1 MAILTIAREYGS
13 GGKEIGQAVAAAMG
27 YEYVDRKKI
36 LADMKRVGLKWEE
49 QAKMFDEVQPS
60 SWDRHKWS
68 FRAFVALNQYHI
80 LGYALKENV
89 VIIGRGGNFLLKD
102 IPFALRVRIE
112 GPIEKRIENVM
123 KWQEETNSE
132 YARWL
137 IEKADKDMAGAV
149 YMIYGSQWND
159 PKQYDMVFNTGVK
172 TNDEIT
178 DSIKNELI
186 EKDQFKTE
194 KAEKILEL
202 KTLAAKVKA
211 EIAIN
216 PELFISSLDV
226 MVKEEGLSQYGLT
239 LRGVVNVYEDI
250 KRIEELAKTLAGGV
264 SIECKIH
271 FRWQSRFK

>member
-27 YEYVDRKKI
+27 YKYVDRKMI
-36 LADMKRVGLKWEE
+36 LEDMRKVGLKWEE

-60 SWDRHKWS
+60 TWDKHKWS

-80 LGYALKENV
+80 LDYALKDNV
-89 VIIGRGGNFLLKD
+89 VIMGRGGNFLLKD
-102 IPFALRVRIE
+102 IPFALRIRTE
-112 GPIEKRIENVM
+112 GPIEKRIEYVM

-137 IEKADKDMAGAV
+137 TEKADKDMAGAV

-159 PKQYDMVFNTGVK
+159 PKQYDMVFDTGVK
-172 TNDEIT
+172 TYDEIT
-178 DSIKNELI
+178 AIIKDELVK
-186 EKDQFKTE
+186 KDQFKTE
-194 KAEKILEL
+194 KTEKILEMR
-202 KTLAAKVKA
+202 TLAAKVKA

-250 KRIEELAKTLAGGV
+250 KRIEELAKALAGNIP
-264 SIECKIH
+264 IECKIH